1 METLS
6 PAASSRGPRKR
17 LRVNEAC
24 TPCRDRKTRCDA
36 RHPVCRAC
44 ENRGV
49 GHNCS
54 YDTPRASQRRRF
66 HQAEP
71 VPSQS
76 APNTTYGSPPMPVAR
91 LDTADKP
98 HGHHN
103 EPSPGQPW
111 SSTQSDGL
119 ATFVGREDSS
129 VYGPSSTIVFVQHV
143 LSDEASCE
151 TGLPPPTP
159 DSHYDKVHIPERMPE
174 PNDGMAVLPR
184 RHSAD
189 DFIAC
194 FWDFIHPMFP
204 VLHKP
209 TFTARYERF
218 WVLESSGQVSQLSQH
233 AADENNIF
241 LSTLNLVLALGCK
254 FSNLIPDKQKSSVGD
269 DFYKKSRQL
278 FIFDALDSAS
288 LPLVQLLVLNGVY
301 LQSTP
306 YANRCWNAIGL
317 AIRVA
322 QSLGLHLEA
331 RVSQNSSQVEREMM
345 RRVWHSCVNLDRLLA
360 MTFGRPTMVQRPNS
374 LALPAMVDDEYLS
387 DTGPPGKQP
396 SGMPSRFGL
405 FVSSCTLL
413 ELLEEVLAS
422 LSRHEPVTKNM
433 QSKGEAKIQQGEI
446 LTCILSLN
454 RRLNEFAST
463 IPAYLKLSDKEITPT
478 SSVNHVALQQHVL
491 HCRFLLTRLLLLRP
505 LLLSTIIGEKIS
517 PIDALDSIGQP
528 LLDHA
533 VIQQCC
539 ELCLQTAYG
548 LVDTLYWN
556 LGTLYRTSGWHTVY
570 FTFSATIVLLASLK
584 CELLD
589 LQPGDKA
596 FRTCWSR
603 SLSILKHYEHQ
614 VHSASHAIHS
624 LTEIRRRVF
633 QTTGSALNP
642 KVGELSPTPPVDNN
656 LVALFDAHSF
666 DISSSGDASST
677 CDPITENFLATD
689 LMHAEWLDFFT

>member
-1 METLS
+1 MEAFS
-6 PAASSRGPRKR
+6 PPASSRGPRKR

-49 GHNCS
+49 GQHCS
-54 YDTPRASQRRRF
+54 YDTPRTNLRRRTQ
-66 HQAEP
+66 QAEP
-71 VPSQS
+71 VPSQP
-76 APNTTYGSPPMPVAR
+76 APARGVSPSMTAARPDTT
-91 LDTADKP
+91 DKP

-103 EPSPGQPW
+103 EASPDQPW
-111 SSTQSDGL
+111 SSIQSDGL

-209 TFTARYERF
+209 TFTERYERF

-233 AADENNIF
+233 AADENNLF

-278 FIFDALDSAS
+278 FIFDVLDSAS

-331 RVSQNSSQVEREMM
+331 RVSQNSSQVEREIM
-345 RRVWHSCVNLDRLLA
+345 RRVWHSCVNLDRRFACHDLWA
-360 MTFGRPTMVQRPNS
+360 ANN
-374 LALPAMVDDEYLS
+374 
-387 DTGPPGKQP
+387 GPSGKQP
-396 SGMPSRFGL
+396 SGKPSRLGL

-413 ELLEEVLAS
+413 ELLEEVLAF

-433 QSKGEAKIQQGEI
+433 QSKSAAKPQRGET
-446 LTCILSLN
+446 LTSILSLN

-463 IPAYLKLSDKEITPT
+463 IPGYLKLSDKDITPT

-505 LLLSTIIGEKIS
+505 LLLSTIVGEKIS
-517 PIDALDSIGQP
+517 PMDSLDSIGQP

-548 LVDTLYWN
+548 LVDTLYGN

-570 FTFSATIVLLASLK
+570 FTFSAAIVLVASLK

-589 LQPGDKA
+589 LQPADEA

-614 VHSASHAIHS
+614 VHSASHAIRS

-633 QTTGSALNP
+633 QSTGSALNH
-642 KVGELSPTPPVDNN
+642 KIGDISPTPPVDNN
-656 LVALFDAHSF
+656 LAALFDSNSF
-666 DISSSGDASST
+666 DMSTSGDASST
-677 CDPITENFLATD
+677 SDPITETFLATD